1 MFSCVVQSNKEK
13 KQQDCVN
20 DFKRICSVFM
30 GMYNGAIA
38 NGIKHTYVRQHY
50 HKYEFKWNNYIDR
63 RRRWCCTTIC
73 LLACLPATRQ
83 QVKAV
88 EIIYYNLYFILDEE
102 KRSEREFWILM

>member
-1 MFSCVVQSNKEK
+1 MVLH
-13 KQQDCVN
+13 N
-20 DFKRICSVFM
+20 DLL
-30 GMYNGAIA
+30 A
-38 NGIKHTYVRQHY
+38 
-50 HKYEFKWNNYIDR
+50 
-63 RRRWCCTTIC
+63 C